1 MSILKLRDIF
11 YKRKD
16 PFYNQIKS
24 LLKFSPNSLEYY
36 KRAFIH
42 RSLNRRDINGIAIN
56 YERLEFLGDSIL
68 SSIISSYLFKNIPD
82 GSEGYLTQMRSKIV
96 SRNHLNELGSEL
108 NLIDFVH
115 SNIADDNY
123 SDNIHGNL
131 FEALIGA
138 IFLDRGYPYCKKF
151 VWQTS

>member
-1 MSILKLRDIF
+1 MPILRLKDF
-11 YKRKD
+11 FSTRKD
-16 PFYNQIKS
+16 PFYHQIKS
-24 LLKFSPNSLEYY
+24 LLKFSPKSLEYY

-96 SRNHLNELGSEL
+96 SRNHLNDLGSEL
-108 NLIDFVH
+108 NLINFVQR
-115 SNIADDNY
+115 SVV
-123 SDNIHGNL
+123 L
-131 FEALIGA
+131 L
-138 IFLDRGYPYCKKF
+138 
-151 VWQTS
+151 